1 MIIHVQDDVWWSCNV
16 ACSQPAAATLSLH
29 QLSIVHV
36 STVHCLTNTSIMYLV
51 VASDKLML

>member
-1 MIIHVQDDVWWSCNV
+1 M